1 MRRILRR
8 RPPAPHTATA
18 SGNRTAA
25 VPEPSGA
32 PGAALTSWQAEELAA
47 AQAFIA
53 REWAAH
59 LHDTVHVHEDDW
71 DAGEAIA
78 TRIAAMRAGV
88 GLPRTAPCLWCRYC
102 LADEAREGMA
112 SRRIRLEARREGT
125 A

>member
-1 MRRILRR
+1 MRRLLRR
-8 RPPAPHTATA
+8 RPPGP
-18 SGNRTAA
+18 RTST
-25 VPEPSGA
+25 PEDSRENAGSTPAGA
-32 PGAALTSWQAEELAA
+32 PGVEPAPWQAEELAA
-47 AQAFIA
+47 AQAFIDRA
-53 REWAAH
+53 WATH
-59 LHDTVHVHEDDW
+59 LHDTVHIREDDW